1 MTEEE
6 RQLMKVVVGGRSS
19 LEKVGLKVVRMLK
32 KILTIP
38 LDISIMSNES
48 YSHYLILTSQMA
60 FNVRNFLISPFS
72 LVL

>member
-6 RQLMKVVVGGRSS
+6 RQLMKVVVGGRSG

-38 LDISIMSNES
+38 SDISMMSNET
-48 YSHYLILTSQMA
+48 YNHYLILTSQMT